1 MTEQTCQQCRELTP
15 ELALG
20 VLPGI
25 ERAWALAHLERCTT
39 CRNTV
44 SALTVTGDHFIE
56 LLPGAEPPAGFEDRV
71 LSALA
76 PTSPRTRRLWVPAAA
91 VLLAIALAAGGWTLG
106 RATLGAPLRVPL
118 EAGASART
126 ILFAP
131 LTTGGRDV
139 GQAYVYPGQPS
150 WIYLSLD
157 TDNDAVGGPVRC
169 ELIRRD
175 GSTVQVGRFTLAN
188 GYGAWGGPADVDRG
202 TLAAAK
208 VIDGSGAILAT
219 ARFAS

>member
-1 MTEQTCQQCRELTP
+1 MTEQICRQCRELAP

-20 VLPGI
+20 ILPGI
-25 ERAWALAHLERCTT
+25 ERAWALAHLEHCAT

-44 SALTVTGDHFIE
+44 AALTVTGDHLIE

-71 LSALA
+71 LSALVPA
-76 PTSPRTRRLWVPAAA
+76 SPRARQPWLPAAA
-91 VLLAIALAAGGWTLG
+91 VLLAIALVAGGWTLG
-106 RATLGAPLRVPL
+106 RATLGAPLD
-118 EAGASART
+118 AGASART

-131 LTTGGRDV
+131 LTTGGHGV
-139 GQAYVYPGQPS
+139 GQAYVYPGRPS

-157 TDNDAVGGPVRC
+157 TDSDAAGGAVRC

-175 GSTVQVGRFTLAN
+175 GSTVQVGRFTLAH

-202 TLAAAK
+202 TLAAAR
-208 VIDGSGAILAT
+208 VIDGSGATIAT
-219 ARFAS
+219 ARFSG